1 MCYPINEYL
10 MNKDR
15 ETIRIIG
22 MAMRPAGAYLYGHD
36 DMGKPVCKSWADIE
50 RDWTFVAGQDIDEGE
65 EQ

>member
-1 MCYPINEYL
+1 